1 MKAKRQSREKLF
13 KEINV
18 AMKDPEMRKGI
29 REFIKATS

>member
-1 MKAKRQSREKLF
+1 MKTKVKPREKLA
-13 KEINV
+13 KDISE